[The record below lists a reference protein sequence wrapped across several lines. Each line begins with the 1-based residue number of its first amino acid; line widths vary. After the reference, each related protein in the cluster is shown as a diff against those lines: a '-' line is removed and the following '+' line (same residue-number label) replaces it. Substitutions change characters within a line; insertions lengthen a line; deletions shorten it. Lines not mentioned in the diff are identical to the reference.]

1 MGLANRI
8 TLARGIVTVI
18 LWIVLHA
25 ITRSDP
31 HDPGLWWTAF
41 ALFVGAAATDSLDG
55 YVARKR
61 GEVSVF
67 GRIADPLVD
76 KLLVL
81 GSAIFLLAI
90 PGTAEAF
97 PPWVAALI
105 LLRELLVTAL
115 RAQIEAEGGNFQ
127 AGPWGKGKMVVQC
140 VAIGAVLLAGAGVP
154 LARSALSDPFGGPAA
169 PGEVTIP
176 WLISMIA
183 AVATVASGI
192 EYCLRA
198 FPLLVRS
205 PLAPL
210 GPLPPPAPSPPA
222 PRVAALPAP
231 AGAPAPSRIEGPPPS
246 PTPTPTPR
254 A

>member
-8 TLARGIVTVI
+8 TLARGVVTVV
-18 LWIVLHA
+18 LWVVLHA

-31 HDPGLWWTAF
+31 TQTGLWWLAF
-41 ALFVGAAATDSLDG
+41 GLFVLAAATDSLDG

-76 KLLVL
+76 KLLIL

-90 PGTAEAF
+90 PGVPDRF

-105 LLRELLVTAL
+105 LLREMLITAL
-115 RAQIEAEGGNFQ
+115 RAQIEAGGGNFQ
-127 AGPWGKGKMVVQC
+127 AGPWGKAKMALQC
-140 VAIGAVLLAGAGVP
+140 VAIGAVFLAGADFP
-154 LARSALSDPFGGPAA
+154 LTRSRLWDLTGPVAG
-169 PGEVTIP
+169 PGEVTLP
-176 WLISMIA
+176 WLISIVA
-183 AVATVASGI
+183 AVVTAASGV

-198 FPLLVRS
+198 VPLLRN
-205 PLAPL
+205 
-210 GPLPPPAPSPPA
+210 PPP
-222 PRVAALPAP
+222 
-231 AGAPAPSRIEGPPPS
+231 
-246 PTPTPTPR
+246 R